1 MHNNL
6 GEFGPILIAGGGWE
20 IAEAISFLMF
30 LSASKI

>member
-6 GEFGPILIAGGGWE
+6 GEFGPILIAGGWE